1 MEILEAEINTKYDE
15 AKKNIL
21 EILKAEIN
29 TKYNEA
35 REYIVSKNII
45 AILNIIKDNNYINLL
60 IKSFN
65 CYENIRSR
73 EDNDNSALIVDT
85 SNRDFLSIPAIN
97 DTIFTKEN
105 FQKSYL
111 ESLYLFYSE
120 TKINNRHGR
129 QLEIILPIILV
140 FFQFDLYIYENPDII
155 IEIILLIRAKQQEY
169 DEMKQSEEE
178 GEEPIKILTQNDEE
192 SENKLILKK
201 NNLDLTMGI
210 ICLINII
217 SKFAKFTDYD
227 EQIRSQYCFECSCES
242 CKPPNV
248 RICKICTIS
257 SKYKKYKRKYM
268 MIKKLRNN
276 KI

>member
-15 AKKNIL
+15 AK
-21 EILKAEIN
+21 
-29 TKYNEA
+29 
-35 REYIVSKNII
+35 RYIVSNNII
-45 AILNIIKDNNYINLL
+45 VKLNIIKDNHYIDLL

-65 CYENIRSR
+65 CYENIHSR
-73 EDNDNSALIVDT
+73 EDNDNSALVVDT
-85 SNRDFLSIPAIN
+85 LNRDFPIIPEI
-97 DTIFTKEN
+97 DETIFTIEK
-105 FQKSYL
+105 FKKSYL

-120 TKINNRHGR
+120 TNINNRHGR

-140 FFQFDLYIYENPDII
+140 FFQFDLFIYENPDII

-178 GEEPIKILTQNDEE
+178 SEEPIKILTQNDEE
-192 SENKLILKK
+192 PENKLILKK
-201 NNLDLTMGI
+201 NNLDLAMGI
-210 ICLINII
+210 ISLINII
-217 SKFAKFTDYD
+217 SKTTDYD
-227 EQIRSQYCFECSCES
+227 ELIRLQYCNECSCES
-242 CKPPNV
+242 CNPPNV

-257 SKYKKYKRKYM
+257 SKYKKYKKKYM